1 MNQIVIENT
10 TVIQTM
16 APCEVANQV
25 DIVVEGGKIIDV
37 GVNAAGGYPLAK
49 RFDGSGKIVIPGMVC
64 AHHHYYSGLSRGMLV
79 KAGKQTDFIEVLK
92 QWWWRLDRAL
102 DEEACFYSSLI
113 CSIDAIASGTTS
125 CIDHHAS
132 PSYISG
138 SLETIAS
145 GMRSVGIRGLT
156 CYETTDRNRGLAE
169 LKEGVAENIAFA
181 KSIDQKKKQG
191 ELPLVEAMIGGH
203 APFTISDEGLSLMAA
218 ASSETGRG
226 IHLHVAEDAYDAVW
240 SHHRYGTDIAD
251 RLEKFG
257 LLSPKS
263 LLVHGLYLS
272 RHEIDLINSHRVF
285 VAHNSRSNM
294 NNRVGYCSL
303 LQHIDNLVLGTDG
316 CGSNMFEEIKMAF
329 FKHRDQGG
337 TWWPAD
343 FLNVLARGNEI
354 LELYFGKRFGRI
366 EAGYSADLTILDYH
380 SPTPLVADNVGSHV
394 VWGMSSNAVDSVM
407 VDGRLV
413 MEHRCFPFDV
423 AQIYA
428 KAAEVAKRV
437 WKRVDEIMP

>member
-1 MNQIVIENT
+1 MNQIVIENA
-10 TVIQTM
+10 TVVQTM

-25 DIVVEGGKIIDV
+25 DIVVEGDKIVAV
-37 GVNAAGGYPLAK
+37 GVNAASGYPLAT

-181 KSIDQKKKQG
+181 QSIDRKKKQG
-191 ELPLVEAMIGGH
+191 EMPLVEAMIGGH
-203 APFTISDEGLSLMAA
+203 APFTI
-218 ASSETGRG
+218 
-226 IHLHVAEDAYDAVW
+226 
-240 SHHRYGTDIAD
+240 
-251 RLEKFG
+251 
-257 LLSPKS
+257 
-263 LLVHGLYLS
+263 
-272 RHEIDLINSHRVF
+272 
-285 VAHNSRSNM
+285 
-294 NNRVGYCSL
+294 
-303 LQHIDNLVLGTDG
+303 
-316 CGSNMFEEIKMAF
+316 
-329 FKHRDQGG
+329 
-337 TWWPAD
+337 
-343 FLNVLARGNEI
+343 
-354 LELYFGKRFGRI
+354 
-366 EAGYSADLTILDYH
+366 
-380 SPTPLVADNVGSHV
+380 
-394 VWGMSSNAVDSVM
+394 
-407 VDGRLV
+407 
-413 MEHRCFPFDV
+413 
-423 AQIYA
+423 
-428 KAAEVAKRV
+428 
-437 WKRVDEIMP
+437 